1 MNGMSCGLLAT
12 SVVLWGLGAFAAQ
25 NLIVNGDMSDAA
37 RFAAECRLYGEE
49 GVKLS
54 RFTEDLTWNLCG
66 KVELTAPH
74 KPCEYGTVIIGTGA
88 KGGAQGF
95 DVEPGGTYEFSFG
108 VRGTPGKLRVNMVT
122 WTGDDEWKGRQNVS
136 TSLGLVTIKENW
148 TTHRGSVTFGPD
160 VKRAALMLRFWR
172 SEEKGEAYRGGE
184 WFLFDNVSVKDRKG
198 DMKALAARHPKPFAL
213 APVPVTADMQVP
225 FVPGELANPVTNI
238 RVRAAVNELKAVAL
252 ALANLTA
259 QAEEYRVSLETCA
272 PVKGVNSCDGNF
284 GLNGLDPKCVTM
296 RKGLRYRQS
305 RWAEDGLRIDPLV
318 RMDEARTIMVPP
330 LEAGLVWIDFDLRD
344 VKPGTY
350 RGILRVLPFAG
361 EGYIV
366 PGNNYGT
373 ITFAGPSQDFPFE
386 LEVLPIVLDREPSV
400 PACLDGT
407 AVNEDMFR
415 YMIDA
420 GCRDFLLTPWAFM
433 FATNAA
439 GEAVASAYRPQAWE
453 GGDMRRVIADHLAWA
468 KRCGTRVTFQ
478 IAFNSYEVV
487 PRMYGVKM
495 DTPESDRLWASWLKA
510 VAALMRELG
519 LGWKDWSIEVWDEP
533 HPKEVESLLRGLRIL
548 REVTPEMMV
557 TVPFVSQPNH
567 YPLAELKRVMP
578 YIDTVYFH
586 DETYFRNPGYHDYI
600 ASLVASGKTVYHYT
614 CSTRM
619 FEDLDREFRQ
629 NAWMA
634 ERWNL
639 GGNNLFHI
647 VDAQGGTGA
656 SDWKAPMAG
665 GLLYR
670 SYGTFVPSVRY
681 MALRQGVQD
690 VKYVAALKKLGGND
704 RVTMDSIAKAVRLV
718 TENPAGGDPH
728 LADKVRDKVAARI
741 LALQSKSES
750 GK

>member
-1 MNGMSCGLLAT
+1 MQVALRNTFCFAALALAGT
-12 SVVLWGLGAFAAQ
+12 VFAAQ

-37 RFAAECRLYGEE
+37 RFAAECQLYGEE

-88 KGGAQGF
+88 KGALQGF
-95 DVEPGGTYEFSFG
+95 AVEPGGTYEISFG
-108 VRGTPGKLRVNMVT
+108 VRGTPGKLRVNVVT
-122 WTGDDEWKGRQNVS
+122 WTGDEEWKGRQNVP
-136 TSLGLVTIKENW
+136 TSLGLVTVKENW
-148 TTHRGSVTFGPD
+148 TTCRGTVTLGPD
-160 VKRAALMLRFWR
+160 VKRAALMLRLWR
-172 SEEKGEAYRGGE
+172 DEKKGEAYKGGE
-184 WFLFDNVSVKDRKG
+184 HFLFDNVSVKDRQGGVKE
-198 DMKALAARHPKPFAL
+198 LAAKHSKPFAL
-213 APVPVTADMQVP
+213 ASVPVTVDMQVP
-225 FVPGELANPVTNI
+225 FVPNELANPVTNL
-238 RVRAAVNELKAVAL
+238 RVRAAVNELKAVPL

-259 QAEEYRVSLETCA
+259 QSEEYRVSLETRA
-272 PVKGVNSCDGNF
+272 PEKGVNSYDGRF
-284 GLNGLDPKCVTM
+284 GLNGLDPACVTM

-305 RWAEDGLRIDPLV
+305 RWIEDGLKIDPLV
-318 RMDEARTIMVPP
+318 RMDEARTISVPP
-330 LEAGLVWIDFDLRD
+330 MEAGLVWIDFDLTG
-344 VKPGTY
+344 VKPGVY
-350 RGILRVLPFAG
+350 RGILRVLPFTG
-361 EGYIV
+361 EGYFTRE
-366 PGNNYGT
+366 GGYHSG
-373 ITFAGPSQDFPFE
+373 FFKGPSQDFPFE

-400 PACLDGT
+400 PACMDGL

-415 YMIDA
+415 YMVDA

-439 GEAVASAYRPQAWE
+439 GEAVASTYQPQAWE
-453 GGDMRRVIADHLAWA
+453 GGNMRQVIADHLAWA
-468 KRCGTRVTFQ
+468 KRYGTRVIFQ
-478 IAFNSYEVV
+478 VAFNSYEVV
-487 PRMYGVKM
+487 SRMYGVKM
-495 DTPESDRLWASWLKA
+495 DTLEGDRLWASWLKA

-519 LGWKDWSIEVWDEP
+519 LGWKDWSMEVWDEP
-533 HPKEVESLLRGLRIL
+533 HPTEVESLLRGLRIL
-548 REVTPEMMV
+548 REVTPEMQV

-567 YPLAELKRVMP
+567 YPLEELKRVMP

-586 DETYFRNPGYHDYI
+586 DETYFRNPGFHDYI
-600 ASLVASGKTVYHYT
+600 ASLKASGKTVYHYT

-639 GGNNLFHI
+639 DGNNIFHI

-656 SDWKAPMAG
+656 SDWKTPMGG

-670 SYGTFVPSVRY
+670 SYETFVPSVRY

-690 VKYVAALKKLGGND
+690 VKYVTALKKLAWSD
-704 RVTMDSIAKAVRLV
+704 KATFESLAKAAKRVTD
-718 TENPAGGDPH
+718 NPAGGDPT
-728 LADKVRDKVAARI
+728 LADRVRDEIADQI
-741 LALQSKSES
+741 LKLQ